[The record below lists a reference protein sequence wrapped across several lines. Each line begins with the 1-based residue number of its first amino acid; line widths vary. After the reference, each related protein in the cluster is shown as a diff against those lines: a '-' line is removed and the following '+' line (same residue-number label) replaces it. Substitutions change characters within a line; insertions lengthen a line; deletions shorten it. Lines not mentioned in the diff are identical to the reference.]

1 MDWNNYFSTVSK
13 SDTGREQITYI
24 PLNLLDSDDQNFYS
38 LSEIPALADNIATV
52 GLQQPLRVRKHPTA
66 EGRFMVV
73 SGHRRRA
80 ALEELSKEDP
90 ERWAEVACI
99 IQADEVSPALQQL
112 QLIYANS
119 GTRKLSSADMSEQ
132 AVQVEKLLY
141 QLQEEGHEFPGRMRE
156 HVAQVMQTTQTKL
169 ATLKRIRERLHEVW
183 QPLYKDG
190 TIKESAAYELS
201 GMNPADQKLIYD
213 VLRQLKRDLRWEYAD
228 DFKTYAARMKDV
240 CTGECAACDKDAR
253 DIAVCQKRCRAVS
266 AHRSVEFQ
274 CGRCC
279 SECDDLGTCK
289 YACPAFSDKINAIK
303 AQKKENAQRLKAE
316 QEERERPTIEL
327 LKLLWQRFGEA
338 RRASGYSV
346 ADVYSAINK
355 YYSSDSDQKVAALED
370 GSGVFSVYST
380 AVPGAEQYDLT
391 YAKRL
396 RGMADLFGC
405 TTDFLLG
412 RTDSRVSSGSPEISE
427 SLPCSW
433 FPVSVEP
440 PVGTSLILID
450 SGGYVDTG
458 KYKGCGEFTMDFG
471 DPVVLWSYFPD
482 EDAAQ
487 EYPSVIWATGNPD
500 TPGNYAAYVQIDGAA
515 KPMLRELY
523 WNGLWWEMFKTRIDS
538 NVAVVRWT
546 AQPDF

>member
-99 IQADEVSPALQQL
+99 IQTDEVSPALQQL

-169 ATLKRIRERLHEVW
+169 ATLKKIRKDLAACW
-183 QPLYKDG
+183 QPAYKEG
-190 TIKESAAYELS
+190 KLSESTAYELS
-201 GMNPADQKLIYD
+201 KLSTDDQVMLFAHNGEDPQYLYAETVTILARRFDACRLHTCSDGQCCMNLIGKFNASLSTSRWAPD
-213 VLRQLKRDLRWEYAD
+213 PCQGCCASCDRLSSCSNACPQLAEEVQRIKSE
-228 DFKTYAARMKDV
+228 KKEAAR
-240 CTGECAACDKDAR
+240 
-253 DIAVCQKRCRAVS
+253 Q
-266 AHRSVEFQ
+266 
-274 CGRCC
+274 
-279 SECDDLGTCK
+279 
-289 YACPAFSDKINAIK
+289 
-303 AQKKENAQRLKAE
+303 AQAE
-316 QEERERPTIEL
+316 REERDRPTVAL
-327 LKLLWQRFGEA
+327 LGKMWQRFGDA
-338 RRASGYSV
+338 RIAAGVSIEDSYNSVDVCWNASREQSHR
-346 ADVYSAINK
+346 DK
-355 YYSSDSDQKVAALED
+355 ED
-370 GSGVFSVYST
+370 GAEKLTAYSE
-380 AVPGAEQYDLT
+380 VPYGHSCDLG
-391 YAKRL
+391 YVKVLCAL
-396 RGMADLFGC
+396 ADLFGC

-412 RTDSRVSSGSPEISE
+412 RTDSRVSSGSPESPESSE

-440 PVGTSLILID
+440 PVGKALILID

-482 EDAAQ
+482 EDDVQ
-487 EYPSVIWATGNPD
+487 GVLPVVWDTGNPD
-500 TPGNYAAYVQIDGAA
+500 TPGNYAAYIQIDGAS

-523 WNGLWWEMFKTRIDS
+523 WTGEWWEMHKTRIADEA
-538 NVAVVRWT
+538 VVVRWT